1 MVKCNMTEQLKS
13 FLRDSRNLELVET
26 ENFQQ
31 LLNRSKGL
39 DEDGYITT
47 ELIKLL
53 YDIGFDLTTLPQGDK
68 ERCLQDAIKPA
79 ISNSY
84 VIFADPFDIEIV
96 TSDNTVRST
105 IVYSLL
111 ISEKLYTLRTPVTYP
126 LKYGATWDNLFNL
139 VKSFIVRDIKEVM

>member
-53 YDIGFDLTTLPQGDK
+53 YDIGFDLTTLPQGGQGTLSS
-68 ERCLQDAIKPA
+68 RCNKTCYQ
-79 ISNSY
+79 
-84 VIFADPFDIEIV
+84 
-96 TSDNTVRST
+96 
-105 IVYSLL
+105 
-111 ISEKLYTLRTPVTYP
+111 
-126 LKYGATWDNLFNL
+126 
-139 VKSFIVRDIKEVM
+139 

>member
-1 MVKCNMTEQLKS
+1 MTEKLKS

-53 YDIGFDLTTLPQGDK
+53 YDIGFDLTTLPQENK

-79 ISNSY
+79 ISNAY
-84 VIFADPFDIEIV
+84 VIFTDPFDIEIV
-96 TSDNTVRST
+96 TSDETVRST

-111 ISEKLYTLRTPVTYP
+111 IGEKLYTLRTPVTYP